1 MHKHRCISASL
12 FALALAGCQGRG
24 LQPQSTSAAT
34 PSTNDTIATVTSEPA
49 RAEEQ
54 SSTTV
59 ETTSTTAEIIP
70 ETVPVTRVRATVP
83 ATTARTAPATTT
95 PAETPATGD
104 VWWALALC
112 ESGGANVDTG
122 NGYSGYFQFLDSTWR
137 SVGYSGR
144 AVDHGYETQRAGA
157 QTLQSRS
164 GWGQW
169 PACSRKLGLR

>member
-1 MHKHRCISASL
+1 
-12 FALALAGCQGRG
+12 
-24 LQPQSTSAAT
+24 
-34 PSTNDTIATVTSEPA
+34 VTSEPA

-83 ATTARTAPATTT
+83 ATTATVLTTSV
-95 PAETPATGD
+95 PRSNASSETGD

-144 AVDHGYETQRAGA
+144 AVDYGYETQVAAA
-157 QTLQSRS
+157 QTLQARS

-169 PACSRKLGLR
+169 PACSRRLGLR

>member
-1 MHKHRCISASL
+1 MLKHRCISAAL

-34 PSTNDTIATVTSEPA
+34 PTTNPTIATVTSEPA

-83 ATTARTAPATTT
+83 ATTARTAPATT
-95 PAETPATGD
+95 AVERK
-104 VWWALALC
+104 
-112 ESGGANVDTG
+112 GGAGGTLACIRSYEGDYGTNTG
-122 NGYSGYFQFLDSTWR
+122 NGYYGAYQFDLPTWR
-137 SVGYSGR
+137 SVGGTGLPSDAEPWEQDMR
-144 AVDHGYETQRAGA
+144 AQMLLDRRGLAP
-157 QTLQSRS
+157 
-164 GWGQW
+164 W
-169 PACSRKLGLR
+169 PTPARMCA

>member
-1 MHKHRCISASL
+1 MHLRRTISAAL

-24 LQPQSTSAAT
+24 LQPQNTSAAT
-34 PSTNDTIATVTSEPA
+34 PTMNPTIAVTTSVPVSA
-49 RAEEQ
+49 PEQ

-70 ETVPVTRVRATVP
+70 ETVPVTRPPVTVP
-83 ATTARTAPATTT
+83 ATTPRTAPPTTA
-95 PAETPATGD
+95 AEERAPTGD

-157 QTLQSRS
+157 QTLQARS